1 MAEHWTVEFG
11 RLRVRVA
18 DFAWRRQALECHDLH
33 HALTGYALSPTG
45 EMEIAAWEFGAG
57 PYPSPWTYLMCL
69 PLVGAGS
76 LLIPRRIFAAYILG
90 RHSRTLYSMPDA
102 LQLPEAE
109 LRARVLPATPPA
121 ARFGDVL
128 RCLVMMLLGI
138 AVLLSP
144 LVLLI
149 LLFASPEIE

>member
-1 MAEHWTVEFG
+1 MAERWLVEFG

-18 DFAWRRQALECHDLH
+18 DFAWRRRALECHDLH

-45 EMEIAAWEFGAG
+45 EMEIAAWEFAAG

-76 LLIPRRIFAAYILG
+76 LLIPRRTFAAYVFG
-90 RHSRTLYSMPDA
+90 RHCRTLYAAPRA
-102 LQLPEAE
+102 LSESE
-109 LRARVLPATPPA
+109 IRAWVLPAAPPET
-121 ARFGDVL
+121 RFGDVA
-128 RCLVMMLLGI
+128 RYIPLVLLGI
-138 AVLLSP
+138 TVLLSP

-149 LLFASPEIE
+149 LFFATPEIE